1 MSGSCKPR
9 SAHAFTLIEL
19 LVVIAIIAILAGL
32 LMPALSKAKR
42 SSYNAACTSNLRQ
55 MGIALAIYAT
65 DHDDTSPL
73 IWERNWGDPPVPGA
87 VGNGRGHTVFG
98 MLMTRSGVPVNV
110 FRCPADRRK
119 YTLTD
124 TNFWQPLSSDLP
136 RELELFPFDYSAI
149 AIGWGMSNR
158 RIPWSFPKQSPFKTT
173 RIENPSSMFMVWDG
187 HEPTWT
193 MGTGF
198 AGVRDMLSPVQKLPP
213 SHFLFQTTFRHS
225 DSRPDGRKDIRR
237 GPNAI
242 LADGHVEGRINVLNY
257 SDENFNVPGK

>member
-1 MSGSCKPR
+1 
-9 SAHAFTLIEL
+9 
-19 LVVIAIIAILAGL
+19 
-32 LMPALSKAKR
+32 
-42 SSYNAACTSNLRQ
+42 
-55 MGIALAIYAT
+55 
-65 DHDDTSPL
+65 
-73 IWERNWGDPPVPGA
+73 

-193 MGTGF
+193 IGTGF
-198 AGVRDMLSPVQKLPP
+198 AGVRDMLSGPFRKYAHVRCAQFGLGQGATSEHPPPVGL
-213 SHFLFQTTFRHS
+213 
-225 DSRPDGRKDIRR
+225 
-237 GPNAI
+237 
-242 LADGHVEGRINVLNY
+242 
-257 SDENFNVPGK
+257 